1 MDGKALVYCEGA
13 FGTPTGKTAN
23 GLVRYTARYEVLGV
37 IDSTQAGRDAG
48 QVLDG
53 QPNGLPIFAGLS
65 TAIEQSSTCPQYFV
79 IGLAPDGGK
88 LPASARQA
96 VKQALQTG
104 LNVDSGLHEFLSED
118 EEFAALAAAHNVRIR
133 DVRRP
138 PPRSQLHFFTGKIAE
153 VTALKIAVLGTDS
166 AIGKR
171 TTAVTLNQALN
182 ETGIQSEL
190 IGTGQ
195 TSWLQGVKYGLLL
208 DALINDFVTGEIE
221 HAIYEAF
228 INEHPQAILLEGQG
242 SIAHPAYPGG
252 FELIAAGRVDGI
264 ILQHAPRRKFYDGFE
279 NYPLASLDR
288 EIKILELLAQKP
300 VIALTLNH
308 EGMTDDEIAATI
320 AEYEARYRRPTSD
333 VLKDGC
339 GKLVEVVRLL
349 LAAQTNGTVPRA

>member
-23 GLVRYTARYEVLGV
+23 GLARYTARYEVLGV

-48 QVLDG
+48 QMLDG
-53 QPNGLPIFAGLS
+53 QPKGMPIFASLD
-65 TAIEQSSTCPQYFV
+65 AALAQLVARPQYFV
-79 IGLAPDGGK
+79 IGLAPDGGQ
-88 LPASARQA
+88 LPAAARQA
-96 VKQALQTG
+96 VKQALQAG

-118 EEFAALAAAHNVRIR
+118 EDFALLAAAHNVRIR

-138 PPRSQLHFFTGKIAE
+138 PSRSQLHFFTGKIAE

-171 TTAVTLNQALN
+171 TTAVKLNQALN
-182 ETGIQSEL
+182 EAGIKSEL

-208 DALINDFVTGEIE
+208 DALVNDFVTGEIE
-221 HAIYEAF
+221 HAIHKAF
-228 INEHPQAILLEGQG
+228 VNEHPQVILLEGQG

-264 ILQHAPRRKFYDGFE
+264 VLQHAPARKFYDGFE

-300 VIALTLNH
+300 VIALTINH
-308 EGMTDDEIAATI
+308 EGMTDSQIAETI
-320 AEYEARYRRPTSD
+320 AQYEARYGRPTSD

-339 GKLVEVVRLL
+339 GKLVAAINSLL
-349 LAAQTNGTVPRA
+349 TA